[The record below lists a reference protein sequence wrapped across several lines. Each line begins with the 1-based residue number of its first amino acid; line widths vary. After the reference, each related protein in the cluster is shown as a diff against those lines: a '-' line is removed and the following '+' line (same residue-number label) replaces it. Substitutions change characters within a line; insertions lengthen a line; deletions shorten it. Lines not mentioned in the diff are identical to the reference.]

1 MKKLLLII
9 ALLSLGIVQAQE
21 THNFQEYEFL
31 LNIDST
37 TRQAYITWCADS
49 IPVGRRYYITKDLY
63 KDVYFIPSHPG
74 YKKYNTIPKH
84 YILEE
89 PIMEP
94 REVPSVKGLK
104 NWLNLKKIW
113 SADALLN

>member
-9 ALLSLGIVQAQE
+9 ALLPLGIAQAQE
-21 THNFQEYEFL
+21 NHNDLQGIEYEFL
-31 LNIDST
+31 LNVDST
-37 TRQAYITWCADS
+37 TRQAYIDWCADS
-49 IPVGRRYYITKDLY
+49 IPVGRRYYISKRLY

-84 YILEE
+84 YVLEE

-94 REVPSVKGLK
+94 REAPSVKGLK
-104 NWLNLKKIW
+104 NWLKLIK
-113 SADALLN
+113 